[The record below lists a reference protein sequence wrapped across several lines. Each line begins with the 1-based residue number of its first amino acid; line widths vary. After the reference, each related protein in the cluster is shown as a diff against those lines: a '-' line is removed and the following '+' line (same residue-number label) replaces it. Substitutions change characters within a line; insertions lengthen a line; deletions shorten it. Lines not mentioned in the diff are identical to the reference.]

1 MNRERR
7 GSDPFR
13 RERRKRAQ
21 NVIGVQAGAMEGVG
35 NEEWVVGA
43 GPFAGGG
50 GTLRQENREVM
61 NLAHILAVSSW
72 FDPVVKGWGDDV
84 VNAVRRGVDL
94 QLGH

>member
-1 MNRERR
+1 MR
-7 GSDPFR
+7 G
-13 RERRKRAQ
+13 A
-21 NVIGVQAGAMEGVG
+21 
-35 NEEWVVGA
+35 VVGA

-50 GTLRQENREVM
+50 GTLRQENSEVM